1 MQQEIHANNNLVLCQ
16 GRAIIIIFLFVI
28 SIVIDSKTN
37 FNIILLIFIILLLQF
52 FLNIFIQVNGNV
64 WVTISFQLDILLLL
78 LVEKKCTL
86 TIICIRLQSS
96 FISATDS
103 ICSITYLRTQIHILT
118 YKHILFI
125 SICSVIYV
133 SVTGERVIFE
143 IGIIVCSIA

>member
-1 MQQEIHANNNLVLCQ
+1 MQQEIHANNNVVLCQ
-16 GRAIIIIFLFVI
+16 GRAIIIIFPFVI
-28 SIVIDSKTN
+28 TIVIDSKTN
-37 FNIILLIFIILLLQF
+37 FNIVLLIFIILLSQF
-52 FLNIFIQVNGNV
+52 FNIFILVNGNV

-78 LVEKKCTL
+78 LVEMKPTL
-86 TIICIRLQSS
+86 TNICIRLQSS

-125 SICSVIYV
+125 SMCSVIYV

-143 IGIIVCSIA
+143 IGIIVCIIA